1 MSETVQQRATTWSL
15 ALDGLTCGGCV
26 ARTRRAI
33 EALDERAEIEID
45 TRLAR
50 VTTERGID
58 EVIAA
63 IDAAGYQASPLD
75 SAPLALLTRGASC
88 QGCVAK
94 IRRTIQARDD
104 TAVVAG
110 EPAQQWLSVTSRL
123 PGAALIDAVREAG
136 FDAEPAAFTRRERQI
151 PTMSCQG
158 CVKRMREAI
167 QARDPLARVVGEPAE
182 KCLSVESYLPDGLL
196 DTTLSEAGYPEAGYP
211 EAGCPVDSSVTATA
225 NEPQTPSTQAD
236 GTRPDTGGQAASHST
251 AEQAASQSR
260 QSVELA
266 LSGITCASCV
276 RAIQQ
281 ALDRVEGV
289 ERAAV
294 NFASRS
300 ATVSGRVSASRLI
313 AAVEAVGYGAEVVED
328 IERGEAKREDNEAR
342 EYRSRLRD
350 TWLALLPGAALML
363 LMFVHHPVLEGTE
376 RWLWVAVGLGTL
388 GVLASAGRVFFVG
401 AFKALRHHQANMDML
416 VALGTGVAWLYSM
429 VVVLAPEL
437 VPEAARALYFEASL
451 MIVGLINIGQALEVR
466 ARGRTSQALKHL
478 LDLRP
483 RSARVIRDGQDQD
496 IAIDEVV
503 ESDWLRVRPGERL
516 PVDGEVVEGESF
528 VDESTLTGE
537 PMPVAK
543 RVGDELAAGTVNGKG
558 SLIYRAT
565 RVGARTRLSRII
577 EQVRSAQNSRPP
589 ISRLADRVAAVFV
602 PAVMIIAVI
611 TALVWFNVGP
621 EPRLIHMLIAATT
634 VLIIACP
641 CALGLATPIS
651 TMIGVGKAAEY
662 GVLIRSGEALQSAS
676 RLTALVVD
684 KTGTLTEGRPRVTGW
699 QAFGDKGRA
708 LGATLALE
716 RGSEHPLA
724 TALVDFAASRDA
736 PPTSVDGFAS
746 LTGRGV
752 AANGAQ
758 GERLLLGNAAL
769 MDAEGIDLAAASDA
783 VMGYQAQANTVVY
796 LAIDGALAALFA
808 IADPLR
814 DDAVEAIARLR
825 REGLKVIM
833 LTGDAEPTA
842 AAIARA
848 AGIDDFRAGLLPE
861 DKHAAV
867 ERLQASGEV
876 VGMVGDGINDAPALA
891 RADVGFAIGQ
901 GTDVAIESAG
911 IALMRNSLHGVAD
924 AIAISRAALGNIKQN
939 LWGAFGYNA
948 LGIPIA
954 AGVLYPATGM
964 LLSPVIAALAMSL
977 SSVTVVSNANR
988 LRLFKPGSAK
998 EDA

>member
-1 MSETVQQRATTWSL
+1 MSETVQHRATTWSL
-15 ALDGLTCGGCV
+15 ALDGLTCNGCV
-26 ARTRRAI
+26 ARTRRAL
-33 EALDERAEIEID
+33 EALDERAGIELD

-50 VTTERGID
+50 VTTEHGID

-63 IDAAGYQASPLD
+63 INDAGFDAAPTDG
-75 SAPLALLTRGASC
+75 APHAFVTQGVSC
-88 QGCVAK
+88 QGCVGK
-94 IRRTIQARDD
+94 IRRAIQDRD
-104 TAVVAG
+104 TAATVEG
-110 EPAQQWLSVTSRL
+110 DPAYQWLTVDSQLDSESL
-123 PGAALIDAVREAG
+123 LAAISEAG
-136 FDAEPAAFTRRERQI
+136 YTAEPARFEKHTRHV
-151 PTMSCQG
+151 PGMSCQG

-167 QARDPLARVVGEPAE
+167 LGRDPLARVTGEPSAQR
-182 KCLSVESYLPDGLL
+182 LDVDSYLPDGLL
-196 DTTLSEAGYPEAGYP
+196 DATLNEAGYPAGSMEAGAP
-211 EAGCPVDSSVTATA
+211 DGDA
-225 NEPQTPSTQAD
+225 TQATD
-236 GTRPDTGGQAASHST
+236 EPAPQADPPRADTDAS
-251 AEQAASQSR
+251 EQAASQPR

-281 ALDRVEGV
+281 ALDGVAGV
-289 ERAAV
+289 EHAAV
-294 NFASRS
+294 NFASRT
-300 ATVSGRVSASRLI
+300 ATVSGRVSTSALI
-313 AAVEAVGYGAEVVED
+313 DAVESVGYGAEVVED

-342 EYRSRLRD
+342 EYRQRLRD
-350 TWLALLPGAALML
+350 TAIALVPGLVLMALML
-363 LMFVHHPVLEGTE
+363 FHHPVLEGGE
-376 RWLWVAVGLGTL
+376 RWVWVAVGLGTL

-401 AFKALRHHQANMDML
+401 ALKAFRHHQANMDML

-429 VVVLAPEL
+429 VVALAPGL
-437 VPEAARALYFEASL
+437 FPEAARALYFEASL
-451 MIVGLINIGQALEVR
+451 MIVGLINVGQALEVR

-483 RSARVIRDGQDQD
+483 RTARVIRDGQEQD

-503 ESDWLRVRPGERL
+503 ENDWLRVRPGERL

-558 SLIYRAT
+558 TLVYRAT
-565 RVGARTRLSRII
+565 RVGAHTRLSRII
-577 EQVRSAQNSRPP
+577 EQVRNAQNSRPP

-621 EPRLIHMLIAATT
+621 EPRLIHMLVAATS

-662 GVLIRSGEALQSAS
+662 GVLIRSGEALQTAS
-676 RLTALVVD
+676 RLTTLVVD
-684 KTGTLTEGRPRVTGW
+684 KTGTLTEGRPRVTDW
-699 QAFGDKGRA
+699 RTFGDDSQA
-708 LGATLALE
+708 LSAALALE

-724 TALVDFAASRDA
+724 TALVAFAEERQAAAAKINDFS
-736 PPTSVDGFAS
+736 S

-752 AANGAQ
+752 SALGDGGA
-758 GERLLLGNAAL
+758 RLVLGNAAL
-769 MDAEGIDLAAASDA
+769 MHDEGIDLTAASDDIA
-783 VMGYQAQANTVVY
+783 GYEAQANTVVY
-796 LAIDGALAALFA
+796 LAIDGTLAALFA

-814 DDAVEAIARLR
+814 DDAVAAIERLK
-825 REGLKVIM
+825 REGLKVVM
-833 LTGDAEPTA
+833 LTGDAAPTA
-842 AAIARA
+842 QAIARE
-848 AGIDDFRAGLLPE
+848 AGIDDFHAGLLPE

-911 IALMRNSLHGVAD
+911 IALMRDSLHGVAD
-924 AIAISRAALGNIKQN
+924 AIAISRAALANIKQN

-988 LRLFKPGSAK
+988 LRLFKPGSSK
-998 EDA
+998 EKT